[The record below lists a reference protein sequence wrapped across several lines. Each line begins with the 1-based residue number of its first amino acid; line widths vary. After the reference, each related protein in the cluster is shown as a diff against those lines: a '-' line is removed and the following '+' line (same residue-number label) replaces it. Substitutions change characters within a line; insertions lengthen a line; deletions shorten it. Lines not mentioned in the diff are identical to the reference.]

1 MSNLVPDPIDR
12 SDSQIVQN
20 VREASSAENQDGSDL
35 YFQDLITQQQSS
47 LTATTNLDEYK
58 GRLEIIQIALNVEG
72 QIIDIKEKRTEIER
86 KNKNLEIQIAQD
98 RIKIDIAKIDLIDR
112 QTKSTDLK
120 LRTNLRLLSIPIF
133 TVTGVY
139 FWYTSDSFLGSALL
153 YLGLRLAF
161 SSEDPIKDLNV
172 IKNIFPK

>member
-1 MSNLVPDPIDR
+1 MSNLVPDPGDR
-12 SDSQIVQN
+12 NDSQIIPN
-20 VREASSAENQDGSDL
+20 VSEASSAENRDSPDL

-47 LTATTNLDEYK
+47 LNSTTDLDEYK
-58 GRLEIIQIALNVEG
+58 RRLEIIQIALNVEG
-72 QIIDIKEKRTEIER
+72 QIVDINEKRTEIER

-98 RIKIDIAKIDLIDR
+98 RIKIEIAKINLIDR

-120 LRTNLRLLSIPIF
+120 LRTNIRLLSIPVF
-133 TVTGVY
+133 VTAGVY

-161 SSEDPIKDLNV
+161 SSEDPMKDFNIV
-172 IKNIFPK
+172 KNILPK